1 MQYARHARVFS
12 RMQISEETGLS
23 PSTVTHVVRRLIDE
37 GYLIEAGTVKASGGR
52 PQTLLEFR
60 PESEVVAVVDVRRG
74 HIDTVLADW
83 YGTVVSRADAELT
96 DDALG
101 DIEQCV
107 SALARS
113 AGVGVRAVC
122 VAIPGVA
129 SEGGQVRLAPSVG
142 LADGQPLGEQLR
154 SRLRV
159 PVVVDNDVNL
169 MVVGE
174 HVAGAGKDAADIAL
188 IHVGESGIGCGLMVD
203 GRVRHGASGVAGE
216 IGFLPLGAPRPPRDG
231 VGCFEAQ
238 WSGDGI
244 ARAAAQVGLGATTAP
259 EALGAL
265 EAAAAADDAAGAL
278 LAQVIEAWAAA
289 AVSTI
294 CVLDPELVLFSGAAT
309 RLSEP
314 SRADLFATVGAYIP
328 GTTPM
333 RMAQLGEDALLEGAV
348 RRAFDAYDAATL
360 A

>member
-1 MQYARHARVFS
+1 MQYARQARVFS

-37 GYLIEAGTVKASGGR
+37 GHLAEAGTVKASGGR
-52 PQTLLEFR
+52 PQALLEFR

-74 HIDTVLADW
+74 RIDTVLADW
-83 YGTVVSRADAELT
+83 YGTSVARADAELT
-96 DDALG
+96 ADALV
-101 DIEQCV
+101 DIETCV
-107 SALARS
+107 SSLARS
-113 AGVGVRAVC
+113 AAVEIRAVC

-142 LADGQPLGEQLR
+142 IADGQPLGDQLR

-174 HVAGAGKDAADIAL
+174 HVAGAAKDAADIAL

-203 GRVRHGASGVAGE
+203 GKVRHGASGVAGE
-216 IGFLPLGAPRPPRDG
+216 IGFLPLGTPRPPREG
-231 VGCFEAQ
+231 VGSFEAQ

-244 ARAAAQVGLGATTAP
+244 ARAAAGLGVNASTAV
-259 EALGAL
+259 EALSAL
-265 EAAAAADDAAGAL
+265 QSAGSDDPAVTAL
-278 LAQVIEAWAAA
+278 LAQVVEAWAAA

-294 CVLDPELVLFSGAAT
+294 CVLDPELVLFSGIAT
-309 RLSEP
+309 RLSE
-314 SRADLFATVGAYIP
+314 RLRDDLFATVAAYIP
-328 GTTPM
+328 GTNAM
-333 RMAQLGEDALLEGAV
+333 RMARLGEDALLEGAV
-348 RRAFDAYDAATL
+348 RRAFDAYDAVTL